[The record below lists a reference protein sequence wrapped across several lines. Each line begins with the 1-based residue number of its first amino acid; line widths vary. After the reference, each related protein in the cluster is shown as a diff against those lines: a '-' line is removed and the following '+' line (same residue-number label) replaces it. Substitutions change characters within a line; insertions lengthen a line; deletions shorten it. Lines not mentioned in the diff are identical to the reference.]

1 VGDVNGFEGRTGAVK
16 FDFLE
21 PGKTYQAELYVDR
34 SDAHFKTNPQ
44 AYQIRKVAV
53 DSKSILRQFSAP
65 GGGYAIRIRE
75 ASKEELK
82 GIKKLK

>member
-1 VGDVNGFEGRTGAVK
+1 MEGRTGQVT

-21 PGKTYQAELYVDR
+21 SGKTYIAEIYADKA
-34 SDAHFKTNPQ
+34 DAHFKTNPQ
-44 AYQIRKVAV
+44 AYEIRKAAV
-53 DSKSILRQFSAP
+53 DAKSVLKQFSAP

-82 GIKKLK
+82 GLKKLK